1 MSSELYRQGGFT
13 LIEVM
18 AAMVIAALAITVL
31 LQAGFTGAAENLDAG
46 RTENALSRAQS
57 RLASFGPLTP
67 IAAGTFSGDDGGGY
81 HWQVQISKLQSVGKL
96 ALYEIDLTETYGH
109 RNLLLQTDRLAPVP

>member
-1 MSSELYRQGGFT
+1 MRSEAGFT

-18 AAMVIAALAITVL
+18 AALVIAALSITVL

-46 RTENALSRAQS
+46 RTEQALSRAQS

-67 IAAGTFSGDDGGGY
+67 IQPGTWSGDDGGGY
-81 HWQVQISKLQSVGKL
+81 RWQVEITKIQEVGTL
-96 ALYEIDLTETYGH
+96 GLYAIDLTERFGS
-109 RNLLLQTDRLAPVP
+109 RQVVLQTAKLAPAK

>member
-1 MSSELYRQGGFT
+1 

-18 AAMVIAALAITVL
+18 AAMIIAALAITVL

-46 RTENALSRAQS
+46 RTDAALSRAQS

-67 IAAGTFSGDDGGGY
+67 IAPGSFSGDDGGGY
-81 HWQVQISKLQSVGKL
+81 HWQVEISRLQAAGPL
-96 ALYEIDLTETYGH
+96 GLYAIDLTETFGG
-109 RNLLLQTDRLAPVP
+109 RQVVLQTERLAVAQ